1 MRCQSEFQ
9 FVLLLLGFLI
19 AYECRRI
26 MCMYTL
32 ATLILCA
39 QQVASCKCFSFR
51 NQLYYSGNIGRNQ
64 TGTITGCRFPNSHFS
79 SFFFCFCS
87 SRCEVLELSHQPT
100 ITGRLVAACNRF
112 LCTVFF
118 AGPGNCSID
127 FQCKLGGMLS
137 NSFLPFE
144 LLL

>member
-39 QQVASCKCFSFR
+39 QQVASCKCFSSR
-51 NQLYYSGNIGRNQ
+51 NQWYDSGNIGRNQ
-64 TGTITGCRFPNSHFS
+64 TGTITGCRFPNSHFIS
-79 SFFFCFCS
+79 LCFCFCS

-100 ITGRLVAACNRF
+100 IAGHLLAACNRI

-127 FQCKLGGMLS
+127 FHCKLDGMLS
-137 NSFLPFE
+137 HSFLPFYV
-144 LLL
+144 